1 MEKEFRPRRSD
12 SKSTGRSYGHRNFSA
27 GEGSGRPQRRSFH
40 HDRDDK
46 GESSEDRPRRSFG
59 GSRDGGDRPHRSF
72 GGSRDGGDRPRRSF
86 GGSRDGG
93 DRPRRSFGASRDRK
107 FGERKF
113 DVSKKIE
120 GAAEVEG
127 GEVKERTPRTYSHS
141 RSFGDRPRRSFG
153 GSRDGGDRP
162 RRSFGG
168 SRDGGD
174 RPHRSFGG
182 SRDGEDRPRRSF
194 GGSRDGGDR
203 PRRSFGGSRDGGD
216 RPRRSFGGSR
226 DGEDRPRRSFG
237 GSRDGGDRPRR
248 SFGGSRDG
256 GDRPR
261 RSFGGSHDGGD
272 RPRRS
277 FGGSRDGGD
286 RPRRSF
292 GGSRDG
298 GDRPRRSFGEDGER
312 TPRRDFSEE
321 RSARRME
328 NSESRIDRFEEHGD
342 ETLEK
347 QRSYVQEYTPKPRQP
362 KAEGEEGT
370 RLNKFIANSGISSR
384 READDFITAGV
395 VSVNDQVVTELGT
408 KVYQNDVV
416 KFNGEVIK
424 GEQKVY
430 ILMNKPKDYV
440 TTTSDP
446 HAEKTVMD
454 LVEGKCTE
462 RVYPVGRLDRETTG
476 VLLLTNDGELTEQL
490 THPSYEKKKIY
501 QIFLDKNL
509 KKDDFEKIVKGIEL
523 EDGPVNA
530 DALSY
535 IDEDESQ
542 LGIEIHTGR
551 NRIVRRIFESL
562 GYEVKKL
569 DRVYFAG
576 LTKKGLRR
584 GQWRFLTQ
592 QEVGML
598 KMGSYK

>member
-59 GSRDGGDRPHRSF
+59 GSRDGGDRP
-72 GGSRDGGDRPRRSF
+72 RRSF
-86 GGSRDGG
+86 GGSH
-93 DRPRRSFGASRDRK
+93 DRK

-113 DVSKKIE
+113 DVRKKIE
-120 GAAEVEG
+120 GAAEGEG
-127 GEVKERTPRTYSHS
+127 GDVKERTPRTYSHS

-174 RPHRSFGG
+174 RPRRSFGGSRDGGDRPHRSFGG
-182 SRDGEDRPRRSF
+182 SRDGGDRPRRSF

-226 DGEDRPRRSFG
+226 DG
-237 GSRDGGDRPRR
+237 GDRPRR
-248 SFGGSRDG
+248 SFGG
-256 GDRPR
+256 DR
-261 RSFGGSHDGGD
+261 
-272 RPRRS
+272 
-277 FGGSRDGGD
+277 
-286 RPRRSF
+286 
-292 GGSRDG
+292 
-298 GDRPRRSFGEDGER
+298 ER
-312 TPRRDFSEE
+312 NPRRDFSEE

-328 NSESRIDRFEEHGD
+328 ISESRIDRFEEHGD

-362 KAEGEEGT
+362 KAAGEEGT
-370 RLNKFIANSGISSR
+370 RLNKFIANSGICSR

-395 VSVNDQVVTELGT
+395 VSVNDQIITELGT

-454 LVEGKCTE
+454 LVEGKCAE

-501 QIFLDKNL
+501 QVFLDTNL
-509 KKDDFEKIVKGIEL
+509 KKDDFEKIVNGIEL

-551 NRIVRRIFESL
+551 NRIVRRIFENL
-562 GYEVKKL
+562 GYKVKKL

-584 GQWRFLTQ
+584 GQWRFLTE
-592 QEVGML
+592 QEIGML